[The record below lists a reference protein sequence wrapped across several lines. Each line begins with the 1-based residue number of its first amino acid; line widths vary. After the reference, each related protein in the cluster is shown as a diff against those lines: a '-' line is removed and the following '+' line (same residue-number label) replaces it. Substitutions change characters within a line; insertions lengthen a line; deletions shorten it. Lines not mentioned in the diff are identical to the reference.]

1 MAASEASRRCGG
13 AGRINA
19 ASVRHFVKRR
29 TLRKP
34 RRQPT
39 RGRRPWRF
47 AEQSAGGGPSGGWRF
62 VIKPTLLHLCE
73 RLLRSVCCRAAPRR
87 RSRRL
92 SPSLRYPPPR
102 KTPPFSPA
110 RRAAFGFAECGRR
123 RLSPPPYARLPFRQT
138 GAPRTP
144 RKKTPLRN
152 YHRSAGELVLYSVHS
167 VNKPFQPRER
177 YRISA
182 AALGVSFSDIVSDS
196 AQSRRSKL
204 VFTLR

>member
-1 MAASEASRRCGG
+1 MGRGMAASEASRRCGG

-138 GAPRTP
+138 GAPRALP
-144 RKKTPLRN
+144 HKNPPE
-152 YHRSAGELVLYSVHS
+152 ELPFRRGVRLILCPFRQQAASVPQALP
-167 VNKPFQPRER
+167 NFCGCARRQLFR
-177 YRISA
+177 YCQR
-182 AALGVSFSDIVSDS
+182 
-196 AQSRRSKL
+196 
-204 VFTLR
+204 